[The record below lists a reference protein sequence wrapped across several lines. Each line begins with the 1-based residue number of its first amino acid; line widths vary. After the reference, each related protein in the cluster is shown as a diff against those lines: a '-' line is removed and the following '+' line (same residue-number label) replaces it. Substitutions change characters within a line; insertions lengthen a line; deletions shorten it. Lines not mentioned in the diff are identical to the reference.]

1 MNKQEMRRTETRNR
15 ILEAAALC
23 FAESGYDGTAVATI
37 CETAGVSKG
46 AFYHHFSSKQQL
58 FIELIDQWLEG
69 LDQHLVAL
77 GGQADDPAGQLLA
90 MTRVIGQI
98 IQLPNQQLMIYL
110 EFLNRAFH
118 DTQVL
123 QATTRPF
130 HRYRQQIASIFETGV
145 ADGSFRSL
153 NGDSA
158 ATIVIALAI
167 GLLIQGFLDP
177 AAADWEQV
185 SQEGMEIL
193 LKGLRDKS

>member
-1 MNKQEMRRTETRNR
+1 M
-15 ILEAAALC
+15 IEAAALC

-46 AFYHHFSSKQQL
+46 AFYHHFSSKQVL
-58 FIELIDQWLEG
+58 FIVLIDQWLEG
-69 LDQHLVAL
+69 LDQNLSVL
-77 GGQADDPAGQLLA
+77 GDQADDPAGQLLA
-90 MTRVIGQI
+90 MSRVIGQI

-118 DTQVL
+118 DPQAM
-123 QATTRPF
+123 QATTKPF
-130 HRYRQQIASIFETGV
+130 HRYRRQITSIFETGV

-153 NGDSA
+153 NGGSA

-193 LKGLRDKS
+193 LKGMKDKS